1 MRIVDTLTYD
11 RNSNL
16 FHQENNFAKLKNMNE
31 ALKNKTDRAVNVEIS
46 EEGMAAFREKVQE
59 MNPESAAL
67 SIYDELITPEDTNEI
82 EMEHFFAMREYCG
95 LTLKDGE
102 YNLEDVMK
110 TTMDAYETR
119 YNEIVKAHENGD
131 REAEYTLSGKC
142 SVTLEE
148 DLAGLDR
155 AYQRQLAYMARYI
168 TCQQT
173 NDGAK
178 FFGST
183 DIQADDAERK
193 EYTDTVVDMMEQAQK
208 NFLEM
213 RKQLDYKEGIG
224 QSIILGMM
232 NSDTVFTQKTMEL
245 FAKTIK
251 YNAI

>member
-1 MRIVDTLTYD
+1 MRIADTLTYD
-11 RNSNL
+11 RNSHL
-16 FHQENNFAKLKNMNE
+16 FHQQNKTTDLKSMNE
-31 ALKNKTDRAVNVEIS
+31 ALQNRTERAVSVEFS
-46 EEGMAAFREKVQE
+46 EEGMAALREKVQE
-59 MNPESAAL
+59 INPDS
-67 SIYDELITPEDTNEI
+67 EDTALYAELSTPI
-82 EMEHFFAMREYCG
+82 EEVEMEHFWAMREQCG

-110 TTMDAYETR
+110 TTMEAYETR

-131 REAEYTLSGKC
+131 REGVYTLSGKC

-155 AYQRQLAYMARYI
+155 AYQRQLAYMAGYI

-178 FFGST
+178 FFGSA

-193 EYTDTVVDMMEQAQK
+193 EYTDTAVDMMEQAQK
-208 NFLEM
+208 KFLEM
-213 RKQLDYKEGIG
+213 RKQQDYKEGIG
-224 QSIILGMM
+224 QSIIMDIM

>member
-1 MRIVDTLTYD
+1 
-11 RNSNL
+11 
-16 FHQENNFAKLKNMNE
+16 MNE
-31 ALKNKTDRAVNVEIS
+31 ALQNRTERAVSVEFS
-46 EEGMAAFREKVQE
+46 EEGMAALREKVQE
-59 MNPESAAL
+59 INPDTEDSGLYAEI
-67 SIYDELITPEDTNEI
+67 STPIEEV
-82 EMEHFFAMREYCG
+82 EMEHFWAMREQRG

-110 TTMDAYETR
+110 TTMEAYETR

-131 REAEYTLSGKC
+131 READYTLSGKC

-155 AYQRQLAYMARYI
+155 AYQRQLAYMAGYI

-178 FFGST
+178 FFGSA
-183 DIQADDAERK
+183 DIQANDAERK
-193 EYTDTVVDMMEQAQK
+193 EYTDTAVDMMEQAQK
-208 NFLEM
+208 KFLEM
-213 RKQLDYKEGIG
+213 RKQPDYKEGIG
-224 QSIILGMM
+224 QSIIQNIM

-251 YNAI
+251 YNAV